1 MITFFFFKY
10 CQIQDD
16 TTLIRRYRTKRKKER
31 EREREV
37 ERNREIEK

>member
-31 EREREV
+31 REREV